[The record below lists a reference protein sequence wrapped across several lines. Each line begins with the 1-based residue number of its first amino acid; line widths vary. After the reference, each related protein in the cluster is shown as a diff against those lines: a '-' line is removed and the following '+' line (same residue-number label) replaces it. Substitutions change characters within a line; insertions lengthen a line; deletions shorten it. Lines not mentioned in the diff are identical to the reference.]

1 MKLFYTPG
9 ASSLF
14 PHIVLCELGLP
25 HDLEK
30 VDLKRHATA
39 DGRDYYAINPKGYV
53 PALQLDDGQLLTEGP
68 AIVQYLA
75 DLKPEAGLL
84 PPAGTLERAR
94 VQEWLTFI
102 GTEIHKSFSPLFRA
116 DASEDWKAAARA
128 NVDRRLGYVDQ
139 ALAGREHLTGSQFS
153 VADAYLFTVLSWA
166 RYMQIDLAP
175 WPALAAFQA
184 RVAARPAVQAALQS
198 EGLLK

>member
-25 HDLEK
+25 HELEK
-30 VDLKRHATA
+30 VDLRSHTTA
-39 DGRDYYAINPKGYV
+39 DGSDYFAINPKDYV
-53 PALQLDDGQLLTEGP
+53 PALKLDDGQLLTEGP

-102 GTEIHKSFSPLFRA
+102 GTEIHKSFSPLFRP
-116 DASEDWKAAARA
+116 DASDDWKAAARA
-128 NVDRRLGYVDQ
+128 NLDRRLAFVDQ
-139 ALAGREHLTGSQFS
+139 ALVGRDHLTGSQFS
-153 VADAYLFTVLSWA
+153 VADVYLFTVLSWD
-166 RYMQIDLAP
+166 RYVQIDLAT

-184 RVAARPAVQAALQS
+184 RVATRPAVQAAMQS

>member
-25 HDLEK
+25 HELEK
-30 VDLKRHATA
+30 VDLRSHTTA
-39 DGRDYYAINPKGYV
+39 DGSDYYAINPKGYV

-75 DLKPEAGLL
+75 DRKPEAGLL
-84 PPAGTLERAR
+84 PPPGTLERAR
-94 VQEWLTFI
+94 AQEWLSFI
-102 GTEIHKSFSPLFRA
+102 GTEIHKNFSPLFRP
-116 DASEDWKAAARA
+116 DTSDHWKATARA
-128 NVDRRLGYVDQ
+128 DLDRRLGFVNQ
-139 ALAGREHLTGSQFS
+139 ALAGRDYLTGSQFCA
-153 VADAYLFTVLSWA
+153 ADAYLFTVVSWT
-166 RYMQIDLAP
+166 RFMHIDLAP

-184 RVAARPAVQAALQS
+184 KVAARPAVQAAMQS

>member
-1 MKLFYTPG
+1 MKLFYSPG
-9 ASSLF
+9 ACSLS

-30 VDLKRHATA
+30 VDLKSHTTA
-39 DGRDYYAINPKGYV
+39 SGADYYAINPKGYV

-75 DLKPEAGLL
+75 DRKPEAGLL

-102 GTEIHKSFSPLFRA
+102 GTEIHQNFSPLFRPGTS
-116 DASEDWKAAARA
+116 DDWKSTARA
-128 NVDRRLGYVDQ
+128 SLDRRLGFVDQ
-139 ALAGREHLTGSQFS
+139 ALTGHDYLTGSQFS
-153 VADAYLFTVLSWA
+153 VADAYLFTVLSWT
-166 RYMQIDLAP
+166 RYVNIDLAP

-184 RVAARPAVQAALQS
+184 RVATRPAVQAAIQS

>member
-25 HDLEK
+25 HELEK
-30 VDLKRHATA
+30 VDLRSHTKA
-39 DGRDYYAINPKGYV
+39 DGSDYYATNPKGYV
-53 PALQLDDGQLLTEGP
+53 PALRLDDGQLLTEGP
-68 AIVQYLA
+68 AIAQYLA

-102 GTEIHKSFSPLFRA
+102 GTEIHKNFSPLFRPGTS
-116 DASEDWKAAARA
+116 DDWKAAARA
-128 NVDRRLGYVDQ
+128 NIDRRLGYVDQ
-139 ALAGREHLTGSQFS
+139 ALAGRDYLTGRQFS
-153 VADAYLFTVLSWA
+153 VADAYLFTVLSWS
-166 RYMQIDLAP
+166 RYIQIDLTP
-175 WPALAAFQA
+175 WPSLAAFQA

>member
-25 HDLEK
+25 HELEK
-30 VDLKRHATA
+30 VDLRSHTTA
-39 DGRDYYAINPKGYV
+39 DGGDYYAINPKGYV

-102 GTEIHKSFSPLFRA
+102 GTEIHKNFSPLYRPGTS
-116 DASEDWKAAARA
+116 DDWKAAARA
-128 NVDRRLGYVDQ
+128 SLDRRLAFVDQ
-139 ALAGREHLTGSQFS
+139 ALAGRDYLVGNRFS
-153 VADAYLFTVLSWA
+153 VADAYLFTVAGWS
-166 RYMQIDLAP
+166 RYVQIDLAP

-184 RVAARPAVQAALQS
+184 RVAARPAVQTAMQS

>member
-1 MKLFYTPG
+1 MKLYYSPG
-9 ASSLF
+9 ACSLS

-25 HDLEK
+25 HTTER
-30 VDLKRHATA
+30 VDLKTHTTA
-39 DGRDYYAINPKGYV
+39 SGADYYGINPKGYV
-53 PALQLDDGQLLTEGP
+53 PAVELDDGQILSEGP

-102 GTEIHKSFSPLFRA
+102 GTELHKSFSPLFRP
-116 DASEDWKAAARA
+116 DASPDWKAAARQTIDKRLTF
-128 NVDRRLGYVDQ
+128 VDRV
-139 ALAGREHLTGSQFS
+139 LADRDYLTGATPC
-153 VADAYLFTVLSWA
+153 VADAYLFTVVSWT
-166 RYMQIDLAP
+166 RPMRIDLAP
-175 WPALAAFQA
+175 WPALAAFQE
-184 RVAARPAVQAALQS
+184 RMAARPAVQEALRS